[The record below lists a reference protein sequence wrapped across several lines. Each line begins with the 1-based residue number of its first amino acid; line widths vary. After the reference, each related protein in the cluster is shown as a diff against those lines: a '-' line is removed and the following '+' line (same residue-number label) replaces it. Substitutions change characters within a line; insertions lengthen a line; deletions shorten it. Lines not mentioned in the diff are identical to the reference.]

1 MIPPIKGFIKST
13 LLDWE
18 GRVASLIFL
27 PGCNFRCPMCH
38 SPHLVGLGEE
48 IETIP
53 LESVLEHVT
62 ANRGWIDGLAIT
74 GGEPTLQPGIIEMLE
89 LLRGREVPVKLDTNG
104 SRPDVLEEIL
114 QWGLVEAIAMDIK
127 APPGKYDAVAGVH
140 VDVAAIERSI
150 RLLKG
155 GTVEYVFRST
165 VCRAFHTGDDIE
177 AMARWI
183 RGAKRYVLQNFRPRN
198 CLDPEMEK
206 VEPFGVEQLQ
216 EFAERARKHVGVC
229 VVQGYETA
237 DKPYSS

>member
-38 SPHLVGLGEE
+38 SPHLVGLGEDL
-48 IETIP
+48 ETVP

-74 GGEPTLQPGIIEMLE
+74 GGEPTLQPGIIELLE

-114 QWGLVEAIAMDIK
+114 QRGLVEAIAMDIK
-127 APPGKYDAVAGVH
+127 APPEKYDTVAGVH

-165 VCRAFHTGDDIE
+165 VCRAFHTGGDIE

-206 VEPFGVEQLQ
+206 VEPFEVGQLQ
-216 EFAERARKHVGVC
+216 EFAERARKYVGVC

-237 DKPYSS
+237 DKS

>member
-38 SPHLVGLGEE
+38 SPHLVGLGEDL
-48 IETIP
+48 ETVP

-74 GGEPTLQPGIIEMLE
+74 GGEPTLQPGIIELLE

-114 QWGLVEAIAMDIK
+114 QRGLVEAIAMDHIREKIASFISSEKTQKVINDDYCELRLDVYVATPQEFWRIVQAEAERIVYLFKRIK
-127 APPGKYDAVAGVH
+127 A
-140 VDVAAIERSI
+140 
-150 RLLKG
+150 
-155 GTVEYVFRST
+155 
-165 VCRAFHTGDDIE
+165 
-177 AMARWI
+177 AR
-183 RGAKRYVLQNFRPRN
+183 N
-198 CLDPEMEK
+198 
-206 VEPFGVEQLQ
+206 EQ
-216 EFAERARKHVGVC
+216 
-229 VVQGYETA
+229 
-237 DKPYSS
+237 